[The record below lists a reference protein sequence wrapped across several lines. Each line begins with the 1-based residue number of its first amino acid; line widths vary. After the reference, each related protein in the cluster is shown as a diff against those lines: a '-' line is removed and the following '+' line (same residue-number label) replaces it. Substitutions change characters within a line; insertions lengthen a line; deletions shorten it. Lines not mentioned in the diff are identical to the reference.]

1 MHDFTILK
9 DIVIVLALALP
20 IIYLF
25 KRIHIPTLVGF
36 LLAGMLIGPH
46 GLNLISEIK
55 EIEIMAEVGVIF
67 LLFTI
72 GLEVS
77 LTQLMKMKSI
87 MIFAGGAQVIFTI
100 LISYFIFIV
109 FGVEPNL
116 AILFGMLVSLSSTA
130 IVLKLL
136 ADRDELS
143 APQGRLSIGILIFQ
157 DLMIVPMFLV
167 LPMLQPDNDLSYD
180 YILGKLGLAFGLLV
194 VILLLAKFLMPK
206 IMYQLAKL
214 RMRDAFVIGILVI
227 ILGTAYL
234 THSLGLS
241 FALGAFIAGLILAE
255 SDYHSQIL
263 ADTLPFKDV
272 FNSIFF
278 VSVGL
283 LLNVSFVY
291 EYPLFILG
299 LTISSILIKAAIII
313 VIVLAL
319 KYPLR
324 IAIITGLGLA
334 QIGEFS
340 IIIAQASNAYNLLSE
355 YHYNIFLAT
364 SIFTMVLTPF
374 LFKFSARIGFA
385 SQKLPT
391 LKEIKEDKSLS
402 KMSNHVIIAG
412 FGLNGKNLARVLKE
426 TGISY
431 IVVELNPDTVQR
443 EKANGEHI
451 IYGDVSKA
459 EILKHV
465 KIDTANTLV
474 FSISDPPT
482 TKRSVRIAKQLN
494 PELFVLVRTRY
505 VSEINELKRIGA
517 DAVIPEEFE
526 TSLELFRKVLM
537 KFHIPMNVIM
547 QQISLLRQESYK
559 MLRDNEMDVTTLT
572 HLDEIL
578 AENLTETYY
587 VNDDNPNL
595 DRPLKEIDLRAQ
607 TGATV
612 ITIIRKGKTIFNPSG
627 YEKLTS
633 HDTLVI
639 MGIHKAI
646 DAAIKL
652 LNGVSDTEDE

>member
-100 LISYFIFIV
+100 AISYFIFLV

-143 APQGRLSIGILIFQ
+143 APQGKLSIGILIFQ

-180 YILGKLGLAFGLLV
+180 YILSKLGLAFGLLV

-214 RMRDAFVIGILVI
+214 RMRDAFVIGVLVI

-263 ADTLPFKDV
+263 SDTLPFKDV

-283 LLNVSFVY
+283 LLNINFVF
-291 EYPLFILG
+291 EFPILITG
-299 LTISSILIKAAIII
+299 FTISVILLKAII
-313 VIVLAL
+313 VLLIVLTL
-319 KYPLR
+319 KYPFR

-334 QIGEFS
+334 QVGEFS
-340 IIIAQASNAYNLLSE
+340 IIIAQASNVFNLLTE
-355 YHYNIFLAT
+355 YQYNIFLAT

-374 LFKFSARIGFA
+374 LFKLSARLGFA
-385 SQKLPT
+385 SHKLPS
-391 LKEIKEDKSLS
+391 LKEIKDDKHLS

-505 VSEINELKRIGA
+505 VSEINELKNIGA

-526 TSLELFRKVLM
+526 TSLELFRKVLI
-537 KFHIPMNVIM
+537 KFHIPMNIIM

-559 MLRDNEMDVTTLT
+559 MLRDNEMDVTSLT

-595 DRPLKEIDLRAQ
+595 NKELKAINLRAL

-627 YEKLTS
+627 SETLNT

-639 MGIHKAI
+639 TGIHKAI
-646 DAAIKL
+646 DDAVKVL
-652 LNGVSDTEDE
+652 DGTK

>member
-1 MHDFTILK
+1 MNDFSILK
-9 DIVIVLALALP
+9 DIVIILAFALP

-46 GLNLISEIK
+46 GLGLIKGGS

-77 LTQLMKMKSI
+77 LTQLMKMKKI
-87 MIFAGGAQVIFTI
+87 MFFAGGAQVFFTI
-100 LISYFIFIV
+100 LISYGIFTL
-109 FGVEPNL
+109 FGVALNS

-136 ADRDELS
+136 SDRDELG
-143 APQGRLSIGILIFQ
+143 APQGRISVGILIFQ

-167 LPMLQPDNDLSYD
+167 LPLLQPDNTLTYD
-180 YILGKLGLAFGLLV
+180 YILNKLGIAFGLLI

-227 ILGTAYL
+227 IVGTAYL

-241 FALGAFIAGLILAE
+241 FALGSFIAGIILAE

-263 ADTLPFKDV
+263 SDTLPFKDV
-272 FNSIFF
+272 FTSIFF

-283 LLNVSFVY
+283 LLNVSFVF
-291 EYPLFILG
+291 EFPLLISGVTLLIIL
-299 LTISSILIKAAIII
+299 LKSIIIILI
-313 VIVLAL
+313 VLVL
-319 KYPLR
+319 KYPFR

-340 IIIAQASNAYNLLSE
+340 IIVAQASNSLNMLTE
-355 YHYNIFLAT
+355 YQYNIFLAV

-374 LFKFSARIGFA
+374 LFKLSARLGFA
-385 SQKLPT
+385 AQKLPS
-391 LKEIKEDKSLS
+391 LKEIQQDTQLNKLND
-402 KMSNHVIIAG
+402 HVIIAG
-412 FGLNGKNLARVLKE
+412 FGLNGRNLARVLKE

-431 IVVELNPDTVQR
+431 IVVELNPDTVQK
-443 EKANGEHI
+443 EKAKGEHI
-451 IYGDVSKA
+451 IYGDVSKP
-459 EILKHV
+459 EILRHV

-474 FSISDPPT
+474 FSISDPHT
-482 TKRSVRIAKQLN
+482 TKRSVRMAKQLN
-494 PELFVLVRTRY
+494 PEIFVLVRTRY
-505 VSEINELKRIGA
+505 VSEINELKDIGA

-537 KFHIPMNVIM
+537 KYHIPINIIM
-547 QQISLLRQESYK
+547 QQIALLRQESYK
-559 MLRDNEMDVTTLT
+559 LLRDNRMDVSTLT
-572 HLDEIL
+572 HLNEIL
-578 AENLTETYY
+578 AANLTETYF
-587 VNDDNPNL
+587 VNDDNPNMNKE
-595 DRPLKEIDLRAQ
+595 LKDINLRAVS
-607 TGATV
+607 GATV
-612 ITIIRKGKTIFNPSG
+612 ITIIRDGNTIFNPSG
-627 YEKLTS
+627 SETL
-633 HDTLVI
+633 HANDTLVI
-639 MGIHKAI
+639 TGVHKAI
-646 DAAIKL
+646 DVAIKV
-652 LNGVSDTEDE
+652 LNGEK

>member
-1 MHDFTILK
+1 MHDIVILK
-9 DIVIVLALALP
+9 DIVIILAFALP

-46 GLNLISEIK
+46 GLHLISEIR

-77 LTQLMKMKSI
+77 LTQLIKMKSI

-100 LISYFIFIV
+100 LISYLIFIA

-143 APQGRLSIGILIFQ
+143 APQGKLSIGILIFQ

-180 YILGKLGLAFGLLV
+180 YILSKLGLAFGLLV
-194 VILLLAKFLMPK
+194 VILLVSKFLMPK
-206 IMYQLAKL
+206 LMYQLAKL

-283 LLNVSFVY
+283 LLNVSFVI
-291 EYPLFILG
+291 EYPIFIMG
-299 LTISSILIKAAIII
+299 LTLSSILIKAAIII

-334 QIGEFS
+334 QVGEFS
-340 IIIAQASNAYNLLSE
+340 IIIAQASNAYNLMTE

-374 LFKFSARIGFA
+374 LFKFSARVGFA

-391 LKEIKEDKSLS
+391 LKEIKEDKGLS

-431 IVVELNPDTVQR
+431 IIVELNPDTVQR

-482 TKRSVRIAKQLN
+482 TKRAVRIAKQLN

-505 VSEINELKRIGA
+505 VSEINELKNIGA

-526 TSLELFRKVLM
+526 TSLELFRKVLI
-537 KFHIPMNVIM
+537 KFHIPMNIIM

-559 MLRDNEMDVTTLT
+559 MLRDNEMDVTSLT

-595 DRPLKEIDLRAQ
+595 NKELKAINLRALS
-607 TGATV
+607 GATI

-627 YEKLTS
+627 NEILHT

-639 MGIHKAI
+639 TGIHKSI
-646 DAAIKL
+646 DDAVKVL
-652 LNGVSDTEDE
+652 DGTK

>member
-1 MHDFTILK
+1 MHDIVILK
-9 DIVIVLALALP
+9 DIVIILAFALP

-46 GLNLISEIK
+46 GLNLISEIR

-77 LTQLMKMKSI
+77 LTQLIKMKSI

-100 LISYFIFIV
+100 LISYLIFIA

-143 APQGRLSIGILIFQ
+143 APQGKLSIGILIFQ

-180 YILGKLGLAFGLLV
+180 YILSKLGLAFGLLV
-194 VILLLAKFLMPK
+194 VILLVSKFLMPK
-206 IMYQLAKL
+206 LMYQLAKL

-283 LLNVSFVY
+283 LLNVSFVI
-291 EYPLFILG
+291 EYPIFILG
-299 LTISSILIKAAIII
+299 LTLSSILIKAAIII

-340 IIIAQASNAYNLLSE
+340 IIIAQASNSYNLLTE

-374 LFKFSARIGFA
+374 LFKFSARVGFA

-431 IVVELNPDTVQR
+431 IIVELNPDTVQR

-482 TKRSVRIAKQLN
+482 TKRAVRIAKQLN

-505 VSEINELKRIGA
+505 VSEINELKNIGA

-526 TSLELFRKVLM
+526 TSLELFRKVLI
-537 KFHIPMNVIM
+537 KFHIPMNIIM

-559 MLRDNEMDVTTLT
+559 MLRDNEMDVYF
-572 HLDEIL
+572 I
-578 AENLTETYY
+578 
-587 VNDDNPNL
+587 
-595 DRPLKEIDLRAQ
+595 
-607 TGATV
+607 
-612 ITIIRKGKTIFNPSG
+612 
-627 YEKLTS
+627 
-633 HDTLVI
+633 
-639 MGIHKAI
+639 
-646 DAAIKL
+646 
-652 LNGVSDTEDE
+652 

>member
-167 LPMLQPDNDLSYD
+167 LPMLQPENDLSYD
-180 YILGKLGLAFGLLV
+180 YILGKLGLAFGLLI

-587 VNDDNPNL
+587 LNDDNPNL

-627 YEKLTS
+627 DEKLTS

>member
-1 MHDFTILK
+1 MHDIVILK
-9 DIVIVLALALP
+9 DIVIILAFALP

-46 GLNLISEIK
+46 GLHLISEIR

-77 LTQLMKMKSI
+77 LTQLIKMKSI

-100 LISYFIFIV
+100 LISYLIFIA

-143 APQGRLSIGILIFQ
+143 APQGKLSIGILIFQ

-167 LPMLQPDNDLSYD
+167 LPMLQPNNDLSYD
-180 YILGKLGLAFGLLV
+180 YILSKLGLAFGLLV
-194 VILLLAKFLMPK
+194 VILLVSKFLMPK
-206 IMYQLAKL
+206 LMYQLAKL

-283 LLNVSFVY
+283 LLNVSFVI
-291 EYPLFILG
+291 EYPIFIMG
-299 LTISSILIKAAIII
+299 LTLSSILIKAAIII

-334 QIGEFS
+334 QVGEFS
-340 IIIAQASNAYNLLSE
+340 IIIAQASNAYNLMTE

-374 LFKFSARIGFA
+374 LFKFSARVGFA

-391 LKEIKEDKSLS
+391 LKEIKEDKGLS

-431 IVVELNPDTVQR
+431 IIVELNPDTVQR

-474 FSISDPPT
+474 FSISDPPI
-482 TKRSVRIAKQLN
+482 TKRAVRIAKQLN

-505 VSEINELKRIGA
+505 VSEINELKNIGA

-526 TSLELFRKVLM
+526 TSLELFRKVLI
-537 KFHIPMNVIM
+537 KFHIPMNIIM

-559 MLRDNEMDVTTLT
+559 MLRDNEMDVTSLT

-595 DRPLKEIDLRAQ
+595 NKELKAINLRALS
-607 TGATV
+607 GATI

-627 YEKLTS
+627 NEILHT

-639 MGIHKAI
+639 TGIHKSI
-646 DAAIKL
+646 DDAVKVL
-652 LNGVSDTEDE
+652 DGTK

>member
-627 YEKLTS
+627 DEKLTS

-652 LNGVSDTEDE
+652 LNGISDTEDE